1 MPNYIDVTQ
10 IPSSRVPFIDPRT
23 GLISREWYLYLFN
36 LYNLTGAGRNPISLT
51 DVQLGPPESAL
62 NTAQGIIDAQIQ
74 ALNLTPEY
82 VQSQLAQIQ
91 NEIQGLAVS
100 PANTPQLDLKRY
112 GSFYDTTNQTA
123 AAINTA
129 YAMTFNATQFS
140 KGVTIGSPTSRIYVD
155 RSHIYNIQFSAQLNK
170 TSASKAKIWIWLD
183 KNGVS
188 IPDSAT
194 EIALQGSSAAT
205 VAAWNFLLDMNAG
218 DYFRLMWSTDDT
230 GCFIQYAAAAA
241 PVPSIPSVI
250 LTVTNN
256 INE

>member
-62 NTAQGIIDAQIQ
+62 NTSQAIVDAQLQ
-74 ALNLTPEY
+74 ALGLTPEY
-82 VQSQLAQIQ
+82 VQSQLAAIQ

-100 PANTPQLDLKRY
+100 PINNPQLDRIRY
-112 GSFYDTTNQTA
+112 GSFYDTTTQTA

-129 YAMTFNATQFS
+129 YAMTFNTTQYS
-140 KGVTIGSPTSRIYVD
+140 TGVTLGTPTSRVYVD
-155 RSHIYNIQFSAQLNK
+155 RPHIYNIQFSAQLFK
-170 TSASKAKIWIWLD
+170 TAGALGYIWIWLD
-183 KNGVS
+183 KNGSTLADTATQVS
-188 IPDSAT
+188 
-194 EIALQGSSAAT
+194 LQGSNAAD

-230 GCFIQYAAAAA
+230 NCVLKYGAAVA
-241 PVPSIPSVI
+241 PVPAIPSVI

>member
-1 MPNYIDVTQ
+1 MPSYTDITQ

-51 DVQLGPPESAL
+51 DLQLGPPESAL
-62 NTAQGIIDAQIQ
+62 DTAQAAIDA
-74 ALNLTPEY
+74 
-82 VQSQLAQIQ
+82 
-91 NEIQGLAVS
+91 
-100 PANTPQLDLKRY
+100 
-112 GSFYDTTNQTA
+112 QTA

-129 YAMTFNATQFS
+129 YGMTFNSTQFS

-170 TSASKAKIWIWLD
+170 TSAAKASVWIWLD
-183 KNGVS
+183 KNGTSV
-188 IPDSAT
+188 PESAT
-194 EIALQGSSAAT
+194 QVALQGSSAAT
-205 VAAWNFLLDMNAG
+205 VAAWNFLLDLNAG

-230 GCFIQYAAAAA
+230 GCLIEHVAAAA
-241 PVPSIPSVI
+241 PVPGIPSVI